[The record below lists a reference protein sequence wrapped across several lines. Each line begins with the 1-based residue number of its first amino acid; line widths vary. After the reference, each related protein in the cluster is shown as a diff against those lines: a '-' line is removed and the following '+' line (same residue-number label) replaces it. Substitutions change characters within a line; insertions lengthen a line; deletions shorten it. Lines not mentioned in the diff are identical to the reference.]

1 MYVSGVKILSYLAAG
16 SKNGYCSGFAF
27 KPQAKKQ
34 LRDLGHVS
42 RFFPFI
48 VYVQWV
54 TKQGKDFI
62 SELFF

>member
-1 MYVSGVKILSYLAAG
+1 MYVSGVKILRYLAAG

-42 RFFPFI
+42 RFSFHRLRS
-48 VYVQWV
+48 VGN
-54 TKQGKDFI
+54 KA
-62 SELFF
+62 E